1 MINNSNDIDG
11 RLMQQATNFVNATTQ
26 AIDLSRLSSGVC
38 LVHIFGGRA
47 NVIKRVIKK

>member
-1 MINNSNDIDG
+1 M
-11 RLMQQATNFVNATTQ
+11 
-26 AIDLSRLSSGVC
+26 DLSRLSSGVY